1 MMRHVVATLHLAVHP
16 GDYAVVAALLC
27 DSIRTVEKFYARGE
41 GRAAADL
48 FIQTLAQLHP
58 EVAALVRKAA

>member
-1 MMRHVVATLHLAVHP
+1 MMRHVVATLHLAIHP

-27 DSIRTVEKFYARGE
+27 DSIRTIEKFYARGE

-48 FIQTLAQLHP
+48 FIETLVQLHP
-58 EVAALVRKAA
+58 DVAALFKEAA

>member
-27 DSIRTVEKFYARGE
+27 DSVRTVEKFYARGE

-48 FIQTLAQLHP
+48 FLETLMQVHP
-58 EVAALVRKAA
+58 EIAALLRKVA

>member
-16 GDYAVVAALLC
+16 GDYSVVAALLC
-27 DSIRTVEKFYARGE
+27 DSFRTVEKFYSRGE

-48 FIQTLAQLHP
+48 FIKTLAELHP
-58 EVAALVRKAA
+58 DVAALFKKAA